1 MDNYRLLGL
10 DIPSDET
17 QATRFMQGLDHARY
31 SSLQTYLI
39 NELNNSRDIYLG
51 SAISKAKRWLIP
63 SSRGPQDVAQHAAFG
78 LLKKPGEKEKPKGKD
93 SKKSSPKAMD
103 EKHDKITR
111 CKYCDK
117 PGHNILV
124 CFKLIADQAA
134 AKSDGP
140 SNKKKTATL
149 SALASDPYEEET
161 GFSSFITLSGTPTTT
176 STLSGIPTITPTL
189 SGILTVTHSVFYGG
203 GANALSDTDVILDT
217 GANCGVVH
225 SIHILQNVKFC
236 PPVTFDGLAGT
247 LTTSRKGS
255 LGGICDA
262 YFHPRAVAN
271 ILSLS
276 AANHEDILS
285 ATTTKTIVFICSTEQ
300 RHTHLTEEETG
311 YTHATSLIKQ
321 PSSAQWQKTNRTT
334 ANGRSNKP
342 VQHGIYSAD

>member
-39 NELNNSRDIYLG
+39 NELNNGRDIYPTDLG

-93 SKKSSPKAMD
+93 SKKPSPKAID
-103 EKHDKITR
+103 EKHDKTTR

-161 GFSSFITLSGTPTTT
+161 GFSSFITLARGPQSNLRHQTISTTTSTLSGTPTTT
-176 STLSGIPTITPTL
+176 STLSGIPTTTPTL
-189 SGILTVTHSVFYGG
+189 SGISTVTHSVFYGG
-203 GANALSDTDVILDT
+203 GAKALSDTDVILDT

-225 SIHILQNVKFC
+225 NIHILQNVKFC

-247 LTTSRKGS
+247 LTTSREGS
-255 LGGICDA
+255 LFSFCLGD
-262 YFHPRAVAN
+262 RL
-271 ILSLS
+271 ILLP
-276 AANHEDILS
+276 LGL
-285 ATTTKTIVFICSTEQ
+285 
-300 RHTHLTEEETG
+300 R
-311 YTHATSLIKQ
+311 
-321 PSSAQWQKTNRTT
+321 
-334 ANGRSNKP
+334 
-342 VQHGIYSAD
+342 